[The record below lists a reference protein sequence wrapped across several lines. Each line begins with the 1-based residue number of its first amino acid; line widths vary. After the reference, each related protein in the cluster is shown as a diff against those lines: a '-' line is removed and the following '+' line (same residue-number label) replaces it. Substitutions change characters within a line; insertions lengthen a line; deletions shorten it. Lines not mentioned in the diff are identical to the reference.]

1 MKYIYTLVILGLI
14 YILWFAPID
23 LERER
28 QMADSGA
35 KIIILFVLETTWL
48 KVVLTVFL
56 GLVAIGLH
64 SEGRNNSEG

>member
-64 SEGRNNSEG
+64 SNEAEKQD

>member
-56 GLVAIGLH
+56 SLVAIGLH
-64 SEGRNNSEG
+64 SNEAEKQD

>member
-64 SEGRNNSEG
+64 SNEAENKE

>member
-35 KIIILFVLETTWL
+35 KIIILFLLETTWL

-64 SEGRNNSEG
+64 SNEAEKQD

>member
-56 GLVAIGLH
+56 GFVAIGLH
-64 SEGRNNSEG
+64 SNEAENKE